1 MTETQLIIAT
11 LDVKVIGQVNAV
23 SRSFM
28 APKVEFGAT
37 IAV

>member
-11 LDVKVIGQVNAV
+11 LDVRVIGQVNAV

-28 APKVEFGAT
+28 ASKVEFGVT